1 MYARLVVQQHG
12 YRVPL
17 TILNWTFVDQTVKDG
32 IWKEVKE
39 NLLNVPD
46 EYEEVCLRSCN
57 GLWKDHKG
65 KTKSRYYK
73 KRKHDPD
80 LANKPPR
87 GGTRIRKY
95 PE

>member
-1 MYARLVVQQHG
+1 
-12 YRVPL
+12 
-17 TILNWTFVDQTVKDG
+17 QTVKDG